1 MKWFNK
7 SKKEP
12 GWVVI
17 EVEDDRISLVH
28 GHFDSPGHGE
38 VLRYSVHPL
47 EGKVALDGIAK
58 DFGLQRYQCATLL
71 KPKDY
76 QLLLVDA
83 PNVPRDELKTA
94 IRWRIKDQLDYH
106 VDDATVDLLD
116 IPVPKEAPA
125 RNHAM
130 YVVAARNETIQSC
143 VKRFD
148 EAKVPLSVIDIQET
162 AQRNI
167 AALYKDS
174 DRGVAML
181 HFGDAGGLFS
191 INYQSELV
199 LARRLDISAA
209 QLAEAARER
218 ANELEVF
225 GRIQLELQRTFDHFE
240 RQFNWITLSRL
251 LLGPGSAESGLST
264 YLADGLGVPVQQVDL
279 QDIVGFPE
287 GGMSP
292 ELQNSL
298 FYLVGATLRNE
309 TAVL

>member
-1 MKWFNK
+1 MGWFSK
-7 SKKEP
+7 TKKEP

-17 EVEDDRISLVH
+17 EIEKDRISLVH
-28 GHFDSPGHGE
+28 AHFDSPGHAE
-38 VLRYSVHPL
+38 VLQYSIHPL
-47 EGKVALDGIAK
+47 EGNVALGGIAK
-58 DFGLQRYQCATLL
+58 DFALERYQCATLL
-71 KPKDY
+71 RPEDY

-83 PNVPRDELKTA
+83 PNVPREELKTA

-106 VDDATVDLLD
+106 VDDSTVDLLD
-116 IPVPKEAPA
+116 IPVPKDAPP

-143 VKRFD
+143 VKHFD
-148 EAKVPLSVIDIQET
+148 DAKVPLSVVDIQET

-167 AALYKDS
+167 AALYADT

-181 HFGDAGGLFS
+181 HFGGAGGLLT

-209 QLAEAARER
+209 QLADGAGDQVK
-218 ANELEVF
+218 ELELF

-240 RQFNWITLSRL
+240 RQFAWIALSRL
-251 LLGPGSAESGLST
+251 LLGPGPAESGLST
-264 YLADGLGVPVQQVDL
+264 YLADALGMPVQQIDL
-279 QDIVGFPE
+279 QDMVGFPE
-287 GGMSP
+287 GGMNP
-292 ELQNSL
+292 ELQSSL
-298 FYLVGATLRNE
+298 FYLVGGALRNE